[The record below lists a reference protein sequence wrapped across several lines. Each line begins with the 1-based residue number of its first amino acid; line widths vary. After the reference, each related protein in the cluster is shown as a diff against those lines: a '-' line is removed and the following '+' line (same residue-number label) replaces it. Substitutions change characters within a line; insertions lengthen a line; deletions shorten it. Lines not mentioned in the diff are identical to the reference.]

1 MTMHLQRCL
10 SLLRWSPNPLLPQRM
25 CLVLLQLLPTHMC
38 KFCYLCHS
46 THPMDY
52 AKQDI
57 YMFFC
62 FFFNIDLKLYR
73 ESAQACALCNC
84 VERSL
89 HGQRELRH
97 FQPSSEWQ
105 SLKPSA
111 SPPPQPGNDDLSSIG
126 FSDTPCLATLFDNS
140 G

>member
-1 MTMHLQRCL
+1 MHLQRCL
-10 SLLRWSPNPLLPQRM
+10 SLPKRSPNPLLPQRM

-38 KFCYLCHS
+38 KFFYLCNL
-46 THPMDY
+46 TDLVEF
-52 AKQDI
+52 AKHNV
-57 YMFFC
+57 YPFFY
-62 FFFNIDLKLYR
+62 FYFYIDLELYR

-97 FQPSSEWQ
+97 FRPSSEWQ

-126 FSDTPCLATLFDNS
+126 FSDTPCLATLFDDS